1 MVMSIL
7 DQDMNFED
15 PQSERVA
22 KELLFTTKRTYEGM
36 VMAFNRGSQ
45 SFWGQ
50 TPEDQQAVLNILGTN
65 AREVFELHG
74 KLGALLAEI
83 DPEKIQEGLSVVGA
97 FTYNEDG
104 TITLG

>member
-1 MVMSIL
+1 MSVLNQEIT
-7 DQDMNFED
+7 MED
-15 PQSERVA
+15 PKSERAA
-22 KELLFTTKRTYEGM
+22 KELLFSTKRTYEGM
-36 VMAFNRGSQ
+36 VMSFNRGSMN
-45 SFWGQ
+45 FWNLS
-50 TPEDQQAVLNILGTN
+50 PEDRQGVLDILGTN

-83 DPEKIQEGLSVVGA
+83 NPEKIQEGLAVVGA